1 MTSTTEAMT
10 TDEYIAQVVALLP
23 HHARDRA
30 SIAEDIRAHIAELM
44 AHGSSEAEAIERL
57 GTPYE
62 VAAAFA
68 DGSTPDVAGDTL
80 DRLIHNW
87 QGSRMLQ
94 YASVS
99 QRIAAFIIDLML
111 PAAALILILAVVRLS
126 PGSSSGGYGL
136 FAAMISYALICL
148 AFGWF
153 YFPLLEW
160 KWGQTLGKRI
170 MHIRVKTVA
179 GASPQLLATFVR
191 RIPLFMQFFVFDA
204 AFALFT
210 ERRQTA
216 FDIVART
223 VVVSDEP
230 PVLSTAR
237 LIALGTAVAF
247 CVMAAGA
254 WYMLFSATA

>member
-10 TDEYIAQVVALLP
+10 TDQYVAQVIALLP
-23 HHARDRA
+23 QHAHDRV
-30 SIAEDIRAHIAELM
+30 SIAEDIRAHIAEMM
-44 AHGSSEAEAIERL
+44 AHGASESEAIERL

-68 DGSTPDVAGDTL
+68 DGSTPDVAGETL
-80 DRLIHNW
+80 DRLIHDW
-87 QGSRMLQ
+87 QGGLTLQ

-111 PAAALILILAVVRLS
+111 PVVALIVIVAIARLS
-126 PGSSSGGYGL
+126 PGVWSGGYGL
-136 FAAMISYALICL
+136 FVAMITYALICF

-153 YFPLLEW
+153 YFPILEW
-160 KWGQTLGKRI
+160 KWGQTVGKRI
-170 MHIRVKTVA
+170 MHIRVKTVT
-179 GASPQLLATFVR
+179 GDDPRLLATFIR

-210 ERRQTA
+210 ERRQRA

-223 VVVSDEP
+223 VVVSDDP

-237 LIALGTAVAF
+237 LIALGTVVAF
-247 CVMAAGA
+247 CVTVVCTWYLLFAAT
-254 WYMLFSATA
+254 S